1 MLQGLVTPIAA
12 DADPAQAAI
21 ILEQTRQRLLSS
33 AHGVAATHRRMEAQV
48 REYNFAHGFT
58 PIAVEPNPRGNVRR
72 NLANEMAGAPAGD
85 ARSEERRVGKEC
97 ASMCRSRWSPYH

>member
-21 ILEQTRQRLLSS
+21 LLEQACKCLLSS
-33 AHGVAATHRRMEAQV
+33 AQGVAATHRRMEAQV

-58 PIAVEPNPRGNVRR
+58 PIAVEPNRQGNVRR
-72 NLANEMAGAPAGD
+72 NLGNEMAGGPAPDAEPAGP
-85 ARSEERRVGKEC
+85 AGAPPTRRPVY
-97 ASMCRSRWSPYH
+97 SSRRRT